1 MNNLT
6 RRKFLSLCAN
16 GVITVPFISEGLIID
31 SYMRNSDKSAKQ
43 NQEPI
48 FRFLQFNDLHV
59 QSSNT
64 RYRPKSGS
72 TYRNAN
78 LRALWLLEAINNNN
92 FFKPLDFVLSVGDM
106 VYGESIEGIRYDLE
120 FFKEHFVSQLSIPF
134 FPVAGNHE
142 NKQQEGNSEYQ
153 EPYIKVF
160 GEEKLNYSFVH
171 KGIHFVVLNNSGT
184 WNVSDKQILDKRMEI
199 FMEML
204 NREPALPKLICCHVP
219 FLPVR
224 EKKVLA
230 ESFGFTSF
238 YTKETELVD
247 LIEQKK
253 DKVLAVLSGHL
264 HLTGVVK
271 VNSIYH
277 ISVSGLASYPHD
289 MAVYSVFADRI
300 EAEMI
305 RVPSDLLEP
314 STNIHGAARFG
325 FDFTDELH
333 PDYTAYIM
341 GNASE
346 RRFSIPLKIIN
357 QH

>member
-1 MNNLT
+1 MKNLT
-6 RRKFLSLCAN
+6 RRKFLSLSAN
-16 GVITVPFISEGLIID
+16 GVITAPFIAKGLIID
-31 SYMRNSDKSAKQ
+31 PYIHNSGNCTTRNL
-43 NQEPI
+43 EPV
-48 FRFLQFNDLHV
+48 FRFLQINDLHV

-64 RYRPKSGS
+64 RYRPKTGS

-78 LRALWLLEAINNNN
+78 LRALWLLEAINNNK
-92 FFKPLDFVLSVGDM
+92 FFKPLDFVISIGDM

-134 FPVAGNHE
+134 YPVAGNHE
-142 NKQQEGNSEYQ
+142 NKQQEGNPEYEEAYVQ
-153 EPYIKVF
+153 VF
-160 GEEKLNYSFVH
+160 GKDKLNYSFIH
-171 KGIHFVVLNNSGT
+171 KGIHFIVLNNSGT
-184 WNVSDKQILDKRMEI
+184 WNILDQQIIIKRQEV
-199 FMEML
+199 FAEML

-230 ESFGFTSF
+230 ESFGFTSYF
-238 YTKETELVD
+238 TKETALVD
-247 LIEQKK
+247 MIEQEK

-289 MAVYSVFADRI
+289 MAVYSVFENRI

-333 PDYTAYIM
+333 PDYTSYIM

-346 RRFSIPLKIIN
+346 RRFTIPMKIIN
-357 QH
+357 QL

>member
-1 MNNLT
+1 MKNFT
-6 RRKFLSLCAN
+6 RRKFLSLSAN
-16 GVITVPFISEGLIID
+16 GVIAAPFISKGLTID
-31 SYMRNSDKSAKQ
+31 PYENNSGDSDIQ

-48 FRFLQFNDLHV
+48 FRFLQINDLHI

-64 RYRPKSGS
+64 RYRPKTGP

-78 LRALWLLEAINNNN
+78 LRALWLMEALNNKK
-92 FFKPLDFVLSVGDM
+92 FFKPLDFVISIGDM

-120 FFKEHFVSQLSIPF
+120 FFKEHFISQLSIPF
-134 FPVAGNHE
+134 YPVAGNHE
-142 NKQQEGNSEYQ
+142 NKQQEGNTEFQ
-153 EPYIKVF
+153 EPYIEVF
-160 GEEKLNYSFVH
+160 GEDKLNYSFVH
-171 KGIHFVVLNNSGT
+171 KGIHFIILNNSGT
-184 WNVSDKQILDKRMEI
+184 WNVNDQHVLDKRQVILE
-199 FMEML
+199 EML
-204 NREPALPKLICCHVP
+204 NREPDLPKLICCHVP

-224 EKKVLA
+224 EKKILA
-230 ESFGFTSF
+230 ESFGFTSY
-238 YTKETELVD
+238 YTKETALVD
-247 LIEQKK
+247 MIEQKK

-289 MAVYSVFADRI
+289 MAVYSVFEDRI

-314 STNIHGAARFG
+314 STNIHGAGRFG
-325 FDFTDELH
+325 FDLTDELH
-333 PDYTAYIM
+333 PDYTTYIM

-346 RRFSIPLKIIN
+346 RRFTIPLR
-357 QH
+357 